1 MSGKTI
7 FCTSN
12 FFPVTFEMLSGCFEK
27 CGLHEYIVEAVY
39 RHTHITSNF
48 LPVLKLT
55 IHWLFN
61 PIGAEMPSLKNNYA
75 CTVALHLTIQL
86 LIAYSIKT
94 DEQETYIGRPQN
106 EAIDLIQLTEEG
118 RSAAFIIR

>member
-1 MSGKTI
+1 
-7 FCTSN
+7 
-12 FFPVTFEMLSGCFEK
+12 MLSGCFEK

-61 PIGAEMPSLKNNYA
+61 PIGAEMPSLKKKLCMYSSLA
-75 CTVALHLTIQL
+75 PSIPTIQL

-94 DEQETYIGRPQN
+94 DEQEPYIGRPQN